1 MIIGEQIYSNKTN
14 VTYTVYQTLKSG
26 GQAEVAY
33 VTSNKVKNVLFIK
46 RLLNIR
52 YSEVGA
58 LAEKCKNF
66 EYNRRRVYQDIN
78 KGTLPGGACSYIY
91 DFFRENTFYY
101 VVTEKID
108 AVKFDIKQL
117 FNVLPI
123 EDKLFLFRIIAYSF
137 LPLEKAGII
146 HADVKPENI
155 LLKNTGEQ
163 YVAKLIDF
171 ESAFHLDTPPEKG
184 CIVGTEPYY
193 SPELAEYNAENNAV
207 GASVLTTK
215 SDIFSLGIILY
226 EFLTGEYP
234 VPQGCGK
241 YVFEFIK
248 SGGCV
253 KMHLDWSPPLCSLI
267 KSMLNLNPKY
277 RPNVIEL
284 LEELKKITDISTP
297 PDSITNPLI
306 TIRRE
311 TDKVAYVSILSL
323 NKNVDILYN
332 ADNTGWI
339 EYETPFILKDD
350 DVQLDIQVVLHKS
363 DEKIEKKKFRYD
375 ISVSVNRKTKVSRP
389 IIKIIDSQVTI
400 ECGNSDATIH
410 YTLDGSSPT
419 KKSPIYNGRFCVE
432 ENVMIKAFV
441 RCVGFLPSDVVSI
454 NSSSKVRFS

>member
-14 VTYTVYQTLKSG
+14 ATYTVFQTLKSG

-52 YSEVGA
+52 YSEVGS

-78 KGTLPGGACSYIY
+78 KGTLPGGACSYVY

-108 AVKFDIKQL
+108 AIEFDIKQL
-117 FNVLPI
+117 SNVMPI
-123 EDKLFLFRIIAYSF
+123 EDKLFLFRIIVYSF
-137 LPLEKAGII
+137 LPLEKADII

-155 LLKNTGEQ
+155 LLKNTGKQ

-171 ESAFHLDTPPEKG
+171 ESAFHIDTPPEKG

-234 VPQGCGK
+234 VSKEYGK
-241 YVFEFIK
+241 YAFELIK
-248 SGGCV
+248 DGGCV
-253 KMHLDWSPPLCSLI
+253 KMHAEWSLPLCSLI
-267 KSMLNLNPKY
+267 KSMLSLNPEY
-277 RPNVIEL
+277 RPNVMDL
-284 LEELKKITDISTP
+284 LEGLKEITDMSTP
-297 PDSITNPLI
+297 PDYITTPSII
-306 TIRRE
+306 MRRE
-311 TDKVAYVSILSL
+311 TSKVAYVDFLSL
-323 NKNVDILYN
+323 NKNVDVLYN
-332 ADNTGWI
+332 IDNMGWV
-339 EYETPFILKDD
+339 EYETPFTLKDD
-350 DVQLDIQVVLHKS
+350 DVQLDIQIVLYKS
-363 DEKIEKKKFRYD
+363 DGTIEQKIFRYN
-375 ISVSVNRKTKVSRP
+375 ISVSASRKIKVSRP
-389 IIKIIDSQVTI
+389 IIKIVDSQVTI

-410 YTLDGSSPT
+410 YTLDGTSPT

-441 RCVGFLPSDVVSI
+441 RCVGFLPSDVVSV